1 MEINL
6 KGTHTY
12 NNLMKA
18 FEGEAKAHLK
28 YLFYKSKIA
37 NFSKEYEEILDEI
50 IHNEKEHGKIW
61 FKFLNDGAIP
71 SDIINLHDAILGET
85 EEHKVMYPEFARIAR
100 EEGFLDIAYAFEQVA
115 EIEGKHAD
123 KFSEILKNIQD
134 ENVFEED
141 EPVYWKCKNCGYIF
155 LGKKA
160 PLECPVCS
168 HPQKYF
174 TRDD

>member
-1 MEINL
+1 MKLNL

-12 NNLMKA
+12 NNLIKA

-37 NFSKEYEEILDEI
+37 NLSKEYEEILNEI
-50 IHNEKEHGKIW
+50 AHNEKEHGKIW
-61 FKFLNDGAIP
+61 FKFLHNGNIP
-71 SDIINLHDAILGET
+71 DDIINLYDAILGET
-85 EEHKVMYPEFARIAR
+85 EEYKTMYPEFARVAR
-100 EEGFLDIAYAFEQVA
+100 EEGFNNIANAFEKVA
-115 EIEGKHAD
+115 EIEGKHAE
-123 KFSEILKNIQD
+123 KFSEMLNNIKN
-134 ENVFEED
+134 ENLFEGNELN
-141 EPVYWKCKNCGYIF
+141 YWKCKNCGYIF

-174 TRDD
+174 TRD

>member
-12 NNLMKA
+12 DNLMKA

-37 NFSKEYEEILDEI
+37 NFSKEYEEILEEI
-50 IHNEKEHGKIW
+50 SHNEKEHGKIW
-61 FKFLNDGAIP
+61 FKFLHNGKIP
-71 SDIINLHDAILGET
+71 EDIINLYDAILNET

-100 EEGFLDIAYAFEQVA
+100 EEGFNNIAYAFEEVA
-115 EIEGKHAD
+115 AIEGKHAE
-123 KFSEILKNIQD
+123 KFSEILNNIQ
-134 ENVFEED
+134 EEKVFKED
-141 EPVYWKCKNCGYIF
+141 KLVYWKCKNCGYVF
-155 LGKKA
+155 LGKNP

-174 TRDD
+174 TRD